1 MAKNQKANACARG
14 CKAAA
19 GHSLLLL
26 IWDSVGQSKELFNH
40 IFEVP
45 LSIMHPYRFIQRDV
59 LYPNIYAYTLLA
71 IKLMLYK
78 ASCILSLYWR
88 TIQHN

>member
-26 IWDSVGQSKELFNH
+26 IWDSVGQSKEFLITSLKFLFQSCTH
-40 IFEVP
+40 TDSYREMYYIQ
-45 LSIMHPYRFIQRDV
+45 IYMHTHSW
-59 LYPNIYAYTLLA
+59 L
-71 IKLMLYK
+71 
-78 ASCILSLYWR
+78 
-88 TIQHN
+88 